1 MGISGGAFSALA
13 SPPQKSKAPESL
25 TKKQRQ
31 NAARREAERKDK
43 EERERERLG
52 MLEKYKREQVG

>member
-13 SPPQKSKAPESL
+13 SPPKWKAPESL
-25 TKKQRQ
+25 TKKPRQ
-31 NAARREAERKDK
+31 NAAQREAERKDK